1 MKKEVCFIMA
11 FLLCSLGVVFARE
24 HTANDTL
31 MVKVY
36 VANDHIK
43 LRWAPGNRY
52 LWEDGLQY
60 GYRLI
65 RKTITRNGE
74 LLEVPEVLVLK
85 ERILPTSE
93 EQWKK
98 AMTTDA
104 MVAVVA
110 QAIHGQSFLTSG
122 GGGLGTAA
130 QVIMETDELTKRYAF
145 SLYACDMS
153 FTAAELAGLAF
164 TDHAV
169 DPNEGYLYQLQQHT
183 PDHKV
188 GVSGMRFV
196 NASERTVLPVPQPPA
211 AIAIDSTIRLSWNYT
226 SLAKTYTAY
235 VIERSQDGINYRP
248 PGTTPVTALSMDA
261 SGNITY
267 SDTPE
272 AFGLYRYRLR
282 GVNVFGITGP
292 PSEGF
297 EVALNP
303 PFTTRARIVG
313 HESYDGGEISLSWKF
328 ETPPTTALK
337 ELKLYAS
344 SHPHGTYNEIRSGI
358 DKDAGAIHFKQKGSV
373 AYYKL
378 HTVDQ
383 YQQSLESPAY
393 FVQLPDTIPPENP
406 VGLKAIIGDDS
417 RINLSWQGVAASD
430 LLGYD
435 IYFAP
440 SKGAAFS
447 RLNKAPIESPDF
459 VYVLQKKNSLQHARF
474 MVRAVDERY
483 NQSIPSDTVTLSFAI
498 PPVAPVINHYQYEL
512 SKGLILRWSVYE
524 QGDNSLLRLYRQ
536 DKELAAA
543 GKWELLTEIDI
554 AQATTYTDSGIHA
567 GKTYRYIMTA
577 LNTHGQESAPSEVFT
592 FTVPGPRPAID
603 YGRLTLTANREY
615 RAIRL
620 HWNFDVP
627 GLLEVRLYRRKGGE
641 KLSLYKTLK
650 GEAKTFTDT
659 EVAPNNAYGYLL
671 VGLYPGGERRSLEE
685 ETINF

>member
-11 FLLCSLGVVFARE
+11 FLLCSIGVVFAGE

-31 MVKVY
+31 IVKVF

-74 LLEVPEVLVLK
+74 LLKVPEVLVLK
-85 ERILPTSE
+85 ERIVPASE

-98 AMTTDA
+98 AMTTDE

-110 QAIHGQSFLTSG
+110 QAIHGQSFRTSG
-122 GGGLGTAA
+122 GGGLGTAS

-169 DPNEGYLYQLQQHT
+169 EPNEGYLYQLQQHT
-183 PDHKV
+183 PDNKV

-211 AIAIDSTIRLSWNYT
+211 AIAIDSTIRLSWNYI

-272 AFGLYRYRLR
+272 AFGLYQYRLR
-282 GVNVFGITGP
+282 GINVFGITGP

-328 ETPPTTALK
+328 ETPPTAALK

-358 DKDAGAIHFKQKGSV
+358 DKDTGAIRLKQKGSV

-383 YQQSLESPAY
+383 YQQRLESPTY
-393 FVQLPDTIPPENP
+393 FVQLPDTVPPEKP
-406 VGLKAIIGDDS
+406 VGLKAVISDDS
-417 RINLSWQGVAASD
+417 RIDLTWQCVSASD

-447 RLNKAPIESPDF
+447 RLNKTPIKSPEF

-474 MVRAVDERY
+474 TVRAVDERY
-483 NQSIPSDTVTLSFAI
+483 NESMPSDTVALSFAI
-498 PPVAPVINHYQYEL
+498 PPVAPVINHYQYDRG
-512 SKGLILRWSVYE
+512 SGLTLGWSVNDH
-524 QGDNSLLRLYRQ
+524 GGNSQLRLYRQ
-536 DKELAAA
+536 DRQLAAT
-543 GKWELLTEIDI
+543 GKWELLTEQDI
-554 AQATTYTDSGIHA
+554 YQGSAFADSAVVA

-577 LNTHGQESAPSEVFT
+577 LNTHGRESVPSEVFT
-592 FTVPGPRPAID
+592 FTVPMPGPAID
-603 YGRLTLTANREY
+603 GGRLTLTANREY

-620 HWNFDVP
+620 HWNFDAP
-627 GLLEVRLYRRKGGE
+627 GLLEVRLYRRMGGE

-659 EVAPNNAYGYLL
+659 EVSPNNEYGYLL
-671 VGLYPGGERRSLEE
+671 VGLYAGSERRSLRE